1 MNKKPSS
8 KPNSTEN
15 SENKD
20 GKVRKKKVKKE
31 NAVDEA
37 KNDIPVII
45 ESDTPAL
52 DNSVKQDVKKD
63 SEAKKK
69 NKKPKES
76 KESKLS
82 KRVYDIN
89 SHAPYGAYYK
99 PFFLFVSVAH

>member
-8 KPNSTEN
+8 KPKSTEN
-15 SENKD
+15 SEKKD

-31 NAVDEA
+31 NAEDEA
-37 KNDIPVII
+37 KNDSPVII

-69 NKKPKES
+69 IKKP

-89 SHAPYGAYYK
+89 SHAPYGAYTVIS
-99 PFFLFVSVAH
+99 PFFFLSQ